1 MLFTKPLR
9 WVIGSVEFTAEG
21 GFPERFLSLMGNS
34 GISTQSMSPTPLG
47 LRASVRPGLYHK
59 LRPIARKS
67 GMRMRICGR
76 RGLPFLIYRY
86 HRRTGLLAGML
97 LLSVMLIVMHFFVWQ
112 VNIAGYDTLEEER
125 VIDCLADLGVKRGA
139 FIPSIDPIAVERGL
153 LLNLPE
159 LSWAGVNI
167 LGSTIDVHLK
177 ERIIPPVLV
186 DKKGAANVVSGGTGI
201 VREMEVYEGQPL
213 VELGEA
219 VCDGRLLVAGI
230 FDANQ
235 RMVVSY
241 ARAKIIAEI
250 EDTLTVEVPYEQ
262 RVERATGET
271 TDQYFLQ
278 FSQRELL
285 LNPWT
290 RLPESAWISRSVLWE
305 PPAAAWLAW
314 LPKVVKQTCEGKEP
328 AVVRYTPDEAKEQ
341 ALVLLEGREKVEFA
355 EFGYIERTL
364 SGEAGRDG
372 YLLTASYRRLQDVAV
387 TQEILI
393 NQ

>member
-201 VREMEVYEGQPL
+201 VREMEVDEGQPL
-213 VELGEA
+213 VEL
-219 VCDGRLLVAGI
+219 
-230 FDANQ
+230 
-235 RMVVSY
+235 
-241 ARAKIIAEI
+241 
-250 EDTLTVEVPYEQ
+250 
-262 RVERATGET
+262 
-271 TDQYFLQ
+271 
-278 FSQRELL
+278 
-285 LNPWT
+285 
-290 RLPESAWISRSVLWE
+290 
-305 PPAAAWLAW
+305 
-314 LPKVVKQTCEGKEP
+314 
-328 AVVRYTPDEAKEQ
+328 
-341 ALVLLEGREKVEFA
+341 
-355 EFGYIERTL
+355 
-364 SGEAGRDG
+364 
-372 YLLTASYRRLQDVAV
+372 
-387 TQEILI
+387 
-393 NQ
+393 